1 FGMERGAVPVLTG
14 MAAGVVPGA
23 GRARPGLT
31 AVGSH
36 LVPARLIA
44 ELMERALRALKEFH
58 RREPAERGMPLETL
72 RRSACCPEWL
82 AEAAI
87 AAGLAARRLT
97 VDGGIA
103 RLAGFEPTVAGGA
116 AGIDRG
122 GGGGAGDG
130 PAGATLARRR
140 PCPAQRGR
148 AGARDRTAGRGRDAA
163 ARGRTR
169 A

>member
-72 RRSACCPEWL
+72 RRSARCPEWL

-87 AAGLAARRLT
+87 AAGLGARRLPGG
-97 VDGGIA
+97 GGIA
-103 RLAGFEPTVAGGA
+103 RLAGVGA
-116 AGIDRG
+116 RG
-122 GGGGAGDG
+122 GRGARGGHRSEGG
-130 PAGATLARRR
+130 PAASRRSTGGCNSCATPALHRLA
-140 PCPAQRGR
+140 
-148 AGARDRTAGRGRDAA
+148 
-163 ARGRTR
+163 
-169 A
+169 